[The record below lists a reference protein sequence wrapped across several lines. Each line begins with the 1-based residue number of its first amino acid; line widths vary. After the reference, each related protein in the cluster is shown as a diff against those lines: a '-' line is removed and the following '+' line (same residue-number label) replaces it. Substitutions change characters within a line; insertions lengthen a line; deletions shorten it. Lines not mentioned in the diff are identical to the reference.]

1 MKKKHFSAQLFI
13 VTLLFVPFA
22 FTSSLSC
29 TTKSRISSRESSR
42 EIEENQ
48 YKIAKVDPLFEVTTV
63 RKTGSDKDRI
73 NLIYLGDGYVSSDS
87 KDKLSNFLYNNVII
101 PWLSTTPKFKAS
113 SISGENVNDIGVLNP
128 WQTWMNDKINV
139 YSIQPTSKTN
149 TLNKDNF
156 YGMYD
161 NGLTW
166 VTDQGISKAYLS
178 VWDIYNN
185 FLEED
190 ALINNK
196 FINLVHSSPSYYRV
210 EASPFPKLTEGS
222 GDYHT
227 HIHEM
232 GHSIFSLGD
241 EYQPLATITAP
252 NVSRTQ
258 DVKWKEFLN
267 FRGVEIN
274 YNAGGYIPSESCI
287 MLSVHDKT
295 YDYCEVCN
303 YELQKTVAEYLQQP
317 LFYIADPQLTKKR
330 DYSYD
335 SIYYSTENLLQ
346 NEIYDFNISWV
357 KNSQLEL
364 RTVVSNLTNSTRK
377 IKLRIRI
384 QKKDGTYSIINE
396 SNEEIYKPKDIKQL
410 FLYSSTINEV
420 DFQDIKSVIGEV
432 IDAET
437 NEILATS
444 LDRQNR
450 SLKYN
455 NKWAN
460 TGKELHTIKINFV
473 DKDSKQPL
481 PNVKPTII
489 TQRDGTE
496 YQLQKILFN
505 GYRFDSWSINN
516 SSSSINNSTV
526 KINGKDIEL
535 TYYYKKLP
543 AKTLPLKLIDK
554 SSGKVIIQKEATVY
568 ENQTFIPKSSD
579 FFLYDLNNFSY
590 VTNSS
595 YYYDWNLSAVPMS
608 DGISYDQITSNSE
621 IIYTL
626 ESNPSSHIKA
636 IDRVIK
642 QGDIKSKK
650 DLINNK
656 FLWST
661 DYKYSQNN
669 DSGSYQIIYNDIN
682 YNQVGQY
689 TVIFK
694 ISNFIEKFQIYTDEY
709 QKINVRVVE
718 RKDSKEQ
725 LPSDL
730 DAEIGRL
737 NTISTFWI
745 PEMENSRNVSY
756 DYASKLNKDNILD
769 KIENLS
775 LNLQKFTYKVVDYN
789 FTQSGSNS
797 SISFKIEVGYNGRT
811 RQTEEL
817 KKLFTLVNTDVTE
830 ADLTDE
836 YSRILLMNLNSLR
849 SDIKDEQTKF
859 INEKNIFLFL
869 NNWVPYKKFEY
880 EIYSYSREVDKIK
893 FQIKISLNGKSR
905 ITNQFELNV
914 KSGQLS
920 PEEVE
925 MQNEI
930 NRINSLSLTLK
941 NQILTQDEVNNINQ
955 SNILENVNEWVE
967 TPGFAY
973 EIIDFNN
980 SNNRFTFK
988 IKASKANVIK
998 TSNLFTLSYQIKSEQ
1013 TEQEILQQEI
1023 NRINNLTLSLANNT
1037 FSQQEI
1043 DQINASN
1050 FADNLSSW
1058 NLVTSNSSKYNYEIT
1073 SFVKVNNKFT
1083 FNIKVTLIS
1092 NPSISQVSKQ
1102 FSLDYQIS
1110 TSANQALKEEK
1121 DRIDRLDLSFKKQK
1135 FSQEEINGILDGSI
1149 SITEYLNNW
1158 SGNNDQFNY
1167 QFIVNRLS
1175 DNELS
1180 LTIQIKD
1187 KNNNSDEYRNS
1198 KSFVL
1203 HYEPSN
1209 SSNNLTTV
1217 ILASTLV
1224 PAGAIAAGA
1233 AGTIIYK
1240 KKKRKY

>member
-1 MKKKHFSAQLFI
+1 MKKKHFSAQLLI
-13 VTLLFVPFA
+13 VTSLFVPFA

-73 NLIYLGDGYVSSDS
+73 NLIYLGDGYVESDS

-161 NGLTW
+161 TNLTW

-196 FINLVHSSPSYYRV
+196 FINLVHSSPNNYRV

-241 EYQPLATITAP
+241 EYQPLATIAAP
-252 NVSRTQ
+252 NVSTTTN
-258 DVKWKEFLN
+258 VKWKEFLN

-274 YNAGGYIPSESCI
+274 SNAGGYIPSESCI

-295 YDYCEVCN
+295 WDYCEVCN

-317 LFYIADPQLTKKR
+317 LFYIGDPQLTKKR

-335 SIYYSTENLLQ
+335 SYYYSTQNLLQ
-346 NEIYDFNISWV
+346 NEIYDFNISWI

-384 QKKDGTYSIINE
+384 QKKDATYSISNE
-396 SNEEIYKPKDIKQL
+396 SNEEIIKPKDIKQL
-410 FLYSSTINEV
+410 YLYSSTINEA
-420 DFQDIKSVIGEV
+420 DLQDIKSVIGEV

-437 NEILATS
+437 NQILATS

-450 SLKYN
+450 ILKYN
-455 NKWAN
+455 NKLAN

-473 DKDSKQPL
+473 DKDSNQPL

-505 GYRFDSWSINN
+505 GYRFDS
-516 SSSSINNSTV
+516 SSINSSTV
-526 KINGKDIEL
+526 KINGQDIEL
-535 TYYYKKLP
+535 TYYYKKLA
-543 AKTLPLKLIDK
+543 AKKLPLKLIDK

-608 DGISYDQITSNSE
+608 NGISYDQITSNSE
-621 IIYTL
+621 ITYAL
-626 ESNPSSHIKA
+626 ESNISNHIKA
-636 IDRVIK
+636 IDRVIE

-669 DSGSYQIIYNDIN
+669 DSGNYQIIYNDIN
-682 YNQVGQY
+682 YNEVGNY

-694 ISNFIEKFQIYTDEY
+694 ISKFIQEFQIYTNEY
-709 QKINVRVVE
+709 QRINVRVVE
-718 RKDSKEQ
+718 RKNTKEQ

-756 DYASKLNKDNILD
+756 DYASNLNKDNILG
-769 KIENLS
+769 KIQNLS
-775 LNLQKFTYKVVDYN
+775 LNLNEFTYKVVDYN

-797 SISFKIEVGYNGRT
+797 LISFRIEVGYNGQKK
-811 RQTEEL
+811 QTEEL
-817 KKLFTLVNTDVTE
+817 IKLFTLVNTDVTE
-830 ADLTDE
+830 ADLSDE
-836 YSRILLMNLNSLR
+836 YLRIMGMNLNTLR
-849 SDIKDEQTKF
+849 SDIKVEQTKF
-859 INEKNIFLFL
+859 INEQNIFLFL
-869 NNWVPYKKFEY
+869 KNWVPYKKFEY

-893 FQIKISLNGKSR
+893 FQIKISLNGRSR

-914 KSGQLS
+914 KSDQLS
-920 PEEVE
+920 PEEDE
-925 MQNEI
+925 MQKEI
-930 NRINSLSLTLK
+930 NRINSLTLTLK
-941 NQILTQDEVNNINQ
+941 NSTLTQEEANNINQ
-955 SNILENVNEWVE
+955 NNILENVNEWVE

-973 EIIDFNN
+973 EIINFNN

-998 TSNLFTLSYQIKSEQ
+998 TSNLFTLSYQISYQIKSEQ

-1043 DQINASN
+1043 DQINNSN
-1050 FADNLSSW
+1050 FVNNLSNW
-1058 NLVTSNSSKYNYEIT
+1058 NLVTLNSSKYKYEIT
-1073 SFVKVNNKFT
+1073 GFNNSNNKFT

-1092 NPSISQVSKQ
+1092 NPSISQTSNQ
-1102 FSLDYQIS
+1102 FSLDYQIT
-1110 TSANQALKEEK
+1110 TSVNQDLINEK
-1121 DRIDRLDLSFKKQK
+1121 NRIDRLDLSFNKQ
-1135 FSQEEINGILDGSI
+1135 D
-1149 SITEYLNNW
+1149 ITEYLNNW

-1187 KNNNSDEYRNS
+1187 KNNTSEYRNS

-1203 HYEPSN
+1203 RYEPSN

-1217 ILASTLV
+1217 ILASTLA
-1224 PAGAIAAGA
+1224 PAGAIAAGV

>member
-13 VTLLFVPFA
+13 VTSLFVPFA

-73 NLIYLGDGYVSSDS
+73 NLIYLGDGYVESDS

-161 NGLTW
+161 TNLTW

-196 FINLVHSSPSYYRV
+196 FINLVHSSPNNYRV

-241 EYQPLATITAP
+241 EYQPLATIAAP
-252 NVSRTQ
+252 NVSTTTN
-258 DVKWKEFLN
+258 VKWKEFLN

-274 YNAGGYIPSESCI
+274 SNAGGYIPSESCI

-295 YDYCEVCN
+295 WDYCEVCN

-317 LFYIADPQLTKKR
+317 LFYIGDPQLTKKR

-335 SIYYSTENLLQ
+335 SYYYSTQNLLQ
-346 NEIYDFNISWV
+346 NEIYDFNISWI

-384 QKKDGTYSIINE
+384 QKKDGTYIINE
-396 SNEEIYKPKDIKQL
+396 QSNEEIIKPKDIKQL
-410 FLYSSTINEV
+410 VLYSSTINETNL
-420 DFQDIKSVIGEV
+420 QDLSVIGEV
-432 IDAET
+432 IDTET

-450 SLKYN
+450 ILKYN
-455 NKWAN
+455 NKLAN

-505 GYRFDSWSINN
+505 GYRFDS
-516 SSSSINNSTV
+516 SSINSSTV
-526 KINGKDIEL
+526 KINGQDIEL
-535 TYYYKKLP
+535 TYYYKKLA
-543 AKTLPLKLIDK
+543 AKKLPLKLIDK

-579 FFLYDLNNFSY
+579 FFLYDLNNFSS

-608 DGISYDQITSNSE
+608 EGISYDQITSNSE

-636 IDRVIK
+636 IDRVIE
-642 QGDIKSKK
+642 QGDIKSKN

-669 DSGSYQIIYNDIN
+669 NSGSYQIIYNDIK
-682 YNQVGQY
+682 YNEVGEY

-694 ISNFIEKFQIYTDEY
+694 ISNFIQEFQIYTNEY
-709 QKINVRVVE
+709 QRINVRVVE
-718 RKDSKEQ
+718 RKNTKEQ

-745 PEMENSRNVSY
+745 PEMENSRNVSF
-756 DYASKLNKDNILD
+756 DYASNLNKDNILG
-769 KIENLS
+769 KIQNLS
-775 LNLQKFTYKVVDYN
+775 LNLNKFTYKVVDYN

-797 SISFKIEVGYNGRT
+797 SISFKIEVGYNGQKK
-811 RQTEEL
+811 QTEEL
-817 KKLFTLVNTDVTE
+817 IKLFTLVNTDVTE
-830 ADLTDE
+830 ADLSDE
-836 YSRILLMNLNSLR
+836 YLRIMGMNLNTLR
-849 SDIKDEQTKF
+849 SDIKVEQTKF
-859 INEKNIFLFL
+859 INEQNIFLFL
-869 NNWVPYKKFEY
+869 KNWVPYKKFEY

-893 FQIKISLNGKSR
+893 FQIKISLNGRSR

-914 KSGQLS
+914 KSDQLS

-930 NRINSLSLTLK
+930 NRINSLSLSLK
-941 NQILTQDEVNNINQ
+941 NPILTQQEVNNINQ
-955 SNILENVNEWVE
+955 SNILQNINGWVE
-967 TPGFAY
+967 TSGFAY

-980 SNNRFTFK
+980 SNNQFK
-988 IKASKANVIK
+988 FNIKVSKANVIK

-1013 TEQEILQQEI
+1013 TEQDLLQQEI
-1023 NRINNLTLSLANNT
+1023 NRINNLTLSLANNA

-1043 DQINASN
+1043 DQINNSN
-1050 FADNLSSW
+1050 FVNNLSNW

-1073 SFVKVNNKFT
+1073 SFNNSNNKFT
-1083 FNIKVTLIS
+1083 FNIKVTLIGNS
-1092 NPSISQVSKQ
+1092 SISQVSNQ

-1110 TSANQALKEEK
+1110 TNINQALKEEK
-1121 DRIDRLDLSFKKQK
+1121 NRIDNLSLNKQK
-1135 FSQEEINGILDGSI
+1135 FSQEEINGILNDPS
-1149 SITEYLNNW
+1149 SFTQYLNHW
-1158 SGNNDQFNY
+1158 SNNDNKFDY
-1167 QFIVNRLS
+1167 QFIVNSLS
-1175 DNELS
+1175 QNQLS
-1180 LTIQIKD
+1180 LIIQIKD
-1187 KNNNSDEYRNS
+1187 KNTNEYQSSNP
-1198 KSFVL
+1198 FVL
-1203 HYEPSN
+1203 NYEPSN
-1209 SSNNLTTV
+1209 ISNNNNTGSSNNLTTV
-1217 ILASTLV
+1217 ILASTLA